1 MKNWRALLAMAL
13 PLILAAC
20 EVTPTPPQALES
32 HAASGQMARYASA
45 PPDRPG
51 LGTKWGED
59 RISQVGIGFFERA
72 NFNHPFAVAA
82 IYYNDEAGIRAMAG
96 TVAWQR
102 SVPILAEPAAALVTI
117 ELRDQSGRMLP
128 GLIVGDRWF
137 VVGEEGR
144 RYSIV
149 VRNRNDF
156 RLEIVLSVDGLDVI
170 DGRSAS
176 FRKRGYIV
184 NPHRKLVVEGFR
196 QSTEAVATFR
206 FGSVRESYAAE
217 KYHNTRNVGVIGIA
231 LFNEVGSDPW
241 TNEEVRRRLKANP
254 FPGRFATPP

>member
-1 MKNWRALLAMAL
+1 MTVS
-13 PLILAAC
+13 LILAAC
-20 EVTPTPPQALES
+20 EVTPPPPQVVKS
-32 HAASGQMARYASA
+32 RAAAAGETARFASA

-51 LGTKWGED
+51 LGTKWGEK
-59 RISQVGIGFFERA
+59 RISLVGTVSFERA
-72 NFNHPFAVAA
+72 NYNYPFAVAA
-82 IYYNDEAGIRAMAG
+82 IYYNDEPGIRAMAG
-96 TVAWQR
+96 AIALEHR
-102 SVPILAEPAAALVTI
+102 VPVLPDPAAALVTV

-128 GLIVGDRWF
+128 GLFVGDRWF

-149 VRNRNDF
+149 VRNRSDL

-170 DGRSAS
+170 DGRPAS
-176 FRKRGYIV
+176 FRKRGYIL
-184 NPHRKLVVEGFR
+184 NPHQKLVVEGFR
-196 QSTEAVATFR
+196 QSTEAVAAFR
-206 FGSVRESYAAE
+206 FGPVRESYAAE

-241 TNEEVRRRLKANP
+241 TDEEVRRRLKANP